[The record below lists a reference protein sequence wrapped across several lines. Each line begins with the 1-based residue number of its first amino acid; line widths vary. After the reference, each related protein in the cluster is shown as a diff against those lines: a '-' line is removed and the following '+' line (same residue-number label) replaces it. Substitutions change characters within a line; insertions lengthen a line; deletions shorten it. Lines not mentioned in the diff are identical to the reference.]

1 MRYSQRKINLLHLLT
16 LVQFTEAFLPH
27 ASPRLLRPPCAVKHV
42 LARLPVEDV
51 SGGGDGGD
59 GGGDGIQQWLQTNV
73 LQGVALTP
81 TTYSIMVVYFVQ
93 GALGLAA
100 LARTYFL
107 KDQLGLAPAE
117 QAALMGVSTLP
128 WVIKPVYGFL
138 TDGLPIFGLRRKPYL
153 VIGGLLGAS
162 AWAALATVVETPLQ
176 AVVAA
181 TTASLGVAM
190 SDVVVDSLVVEQA
203 RDDESASSGSLQS
216 LCWTCQASGG
226 LASAYLSGSLLETM
240 RPQQVFGITALLP
253 LLVALIAVQLDEKR
267 VTRLEGG
274 EAGGA
279 VQEFVQRTRAQGGL
293 LWDTVKQKQVWLPA
307 LFIFLWQATPS
318 CGDAF
323 FYFITEDLGIG
334 PEFLGRI
341 KVGTS
346 LASIFGI
353 WCYRT
358 FLQQVPIKVILKW
371 TAVASVAAGLS
382 QLLLVTHLNRDLG
395 IPDTLFTFGDDLVLT
410 VFGQLAFMPLLVLA
424 ASLCPPGVEG
434 TLFAL
439 LMSTFNAGGIVGQE
453 LGAALTQALGV
464 STSAEGGGTDFSH
477 LFDLVL
483 VCNLASLL
491 PLFALRFIDEA
502 EPPPEEGGGAMPSAM
517 PSASEAAS
525 GPETGAPAALE
536 PVANSQAL

>member
-1 MRYSQRKINLLHLLT
+1 MCICMLM
-16 LVQFTEAFLPH
+16 
-27 ASPRLLRPPCAVKHV
+27 PCSC
-42 LARLPVEDV
+42 E
-51 SGGGDGGD
+51 
-59 GGGDGIQQWLQTNV
+59 
-73 LQGVALTP
+73 
-81 TTYSIMVVYFVQ
+81 
-93 GALGLAA
+93 
-100 LARTYFL
+100 
-107 KDQLGLAPAE
+107 
-117 QAALMGVSTLP
+117 
-128 WVIKPVYGFL
+128 
-138 TDGLPIFGLRRKPYL
+138 GLRTLK
-153 VIGGLLGAS
+153 GADGCILS
-162 AWAALATVVETPLQ
+162 YYRRPTQ

-181 TTASLGVAM
+181 TIASLGVAM

-203 RDDESASSGSLQS
+203 RDDETASSGALQS
-216 LCWTCQASGG
+216 LCWTCQSSGG

-240 RPQQVFGITALLP
+240 RPQQIFGITALLP
-253 LLVALIAVQLDEKR
+253 LLVAIIALQLDEKPVVR
-267 VTRLEGG
+267 REGD
-274 EAGGA
+274 AGGGGSA
-279 VQEFVQRTRAQGGL
+279 LQEFVGNTRAQGGL
-293 LWDTVKQKQVWLPA
+293 LWETVAQRQVWLPA

-323 FYFITEDLGIG
+323 FYFITDDLGIG
-334 PEFLGRI
+334 PEFLGRV

-358 FLQQVPIKVILKW
+358 YLQDVPIKVTLKW
-371 TAVASVAAGLS
+371 TAIASVVAGLS
-382 QLLLVTHLNRDLG
+382 QLLLVTHVNRDLG

-464 STSAEGGGTDFSH
+464 STSAEGGGTDFTH

-483 VCNLASLL
+483 ICNLASLL
-491 PLFALRFIDEA
+491 PLFALRFLDEA
-502 EPPPEEGGGAMPSAM
+502 EPPPEEGSGAMPSALA
-517 PSASEAAS
+517 SANEATS
-525 GPETGAPAALE
+525 GPEAAAALE